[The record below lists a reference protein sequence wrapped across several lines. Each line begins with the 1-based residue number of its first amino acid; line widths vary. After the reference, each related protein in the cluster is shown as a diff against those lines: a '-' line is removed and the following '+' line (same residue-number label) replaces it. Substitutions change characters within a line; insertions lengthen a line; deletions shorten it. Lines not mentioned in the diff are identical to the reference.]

1 MRQRDEN
8 QSIVAKRQGGHD
20 LGFESDFKKS
30 EKEFAMLRMALGF
43 FVVALIAAV
52 LGFSGIALA
61 MAGIAKIL
69 FYIFLVLFLVS
80 LVGHLIR
87 RT

>member
-1 MRQRDEN
+1 MVGNTTARQNSEHHGKTQ
-8 QSIVAKRQGGHD
+8 QSSH
-20 LGFESDFKKS
+20 FKKS

-61 MAGIAKIL
+61 TAGIAKIL
-69 FYIFLVLFLVS
+69 FFIFLVLFLVS